1 MCNRF
6 QIYSSGLVSLVAMA
20 VCATSSAV
28 AAEPAPSAAI
38 YHADAEHLWNRLY
51 AALFVRTGP
60 DGVVYGR
67 DRLEPL
73 LWKGSRHLL
82 EGPSHQRAA
91 AVLDEFVE
99 KRGEKLIDDPP
110 KRALLQRDLWLVYG
124 WLAGRTEGKSDLDA
138 GTVRAAQDRLR
149 RPLATIIGRL
159 ALTRTEIEA
168 LPDNY
173 QAAVASE
180 DFARRFDAGKPERPY
195 LPSDLFSADGTW
207 VCVGR
212 IDGVTAPE
220 HLRED
225 RSYGFN
231 NSVFLVFLR
240 LPGGRAA
247 ATEYL
252 KELPRFPAGTEVALV
267 RRALLIDETQRVVP
281 SPLVESVQL
290 RVGGDGMEFRLS
302 RAQLFAGKRGGLRP
316 LGAEE
321 LDFKTGFGGGHWDE
335 FEEVSQVRP
344 LSSALRPITKQC
356 VGCHNRERFPD
367 LLSGSHLGEPRPW
380 LVKEMPLADISAVAA
395 KTKEKQPSFAA
406 LRKLL
411 AE

>member
-1 MCNRF
+1 MAAAAACVA
-6 QIYSSGLVSLVAMA
+6 SSL
-20 VCATSSAV
+20 V
-28 AAEPAPSAAI
+28 AAEPAPIAAI

-51 AALFVRTGP
+51 AALFVRTGS

-82 EGPSHQRAA
+82 DGPSHQRAA
-91 AVLDEFVE
+91 AILDEFVE
-99 KRGEKLIDDPP
+99 KRGEKLIDDPL
-110 KRALLQRDLWLVYG
+110 KRALLQRDLWLVYS
-124 WLAGRTEGKSDLDA
+124 WLAGRSDGKSDSEA
-138 GTVRAAQDRLR
+138 GTVRTAQDRLR
-149 RPLATIIGRL
+149 GPLATSIGRL
-159 ALTRTEIEA
+159 ALTRKEIEA
-168 LPDNY
+168 LPNNY
-173 QAAVASE
+173 QAAVESDE
-180 DFARRFDAGKPERPY
+180 FSRRFDAGKPERPY
-195 LPSDLFSADGTW
+195 LPADLFSADGPW

-220 HLRED
+220 HMRED

-240 LPGGRAA
+240 HPKGRVAA
-247 ATEYL
+247 AEYL
-252 KELPRFPAGTEVALV
+252 KELPRFPDGTEVALV
-267 RRALLIDETQRVVP
+267 RRALLIDASQRVVP

-290 RVGGDGMEFRLS
+290 RVGGAGMEFRLS

-316 LGAEE
+316 LDSDE

-335 FEEVSQVRP
+335 FEEVSEVRP

-356 VGCHNRERFPD
+356 IGCHNRERFPD
-367 LLSGSHLGEPRPW
+367 FLSGSHLGQPRPW
-380 LVKEMPLADISAVAA
+380 LVKEMPLADIGAVAA

-406 LRKLL
+406 LRKIMQ
-411 AE
+411 E